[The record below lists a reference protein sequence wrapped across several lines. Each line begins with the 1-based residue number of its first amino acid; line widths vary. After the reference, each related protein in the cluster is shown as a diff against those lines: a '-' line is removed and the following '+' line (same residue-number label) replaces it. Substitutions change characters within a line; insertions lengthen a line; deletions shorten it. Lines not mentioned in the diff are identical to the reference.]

1 MYLFFGKNQV
11 RARAELRRCT
21 QQAESELSLPCFQNF
36 FFVSSVFHALAAA
49 HELSSFAKWPRM
61 LEHQPQ
67 WLPQALEIS
76 SEALCARSLLL
87 AELSSFANYHVIS
100 VRTKPAAR
108 RALLFCKLPRI
119 ILQYHLICARKACC
133 LQSSPLS
140 ASYTNHTFFRRTE
153 LWKPFV
159 AEPQKQSMN
168 SLPSGEKR
176 LDSAFEV
183 STKLWKTMVDLVKC
197 DDMRNV
203 FVLTLSVSASIQS
216 IERSSLSHG
225 RKHNSF

>member
-119 ILQYHLICARKACC
+119 IQ
-133 LQSSPLS
+133 
-140 ASYTNHTFFRRTE
+140 
-153 LWKPFV
+153 PFV

-168 SLPSGEKR
+168 SLPSLAAVAGQP
-176 LDSAFEV
+176 LPSAPV
-183 STKLWKTMVDLVKC
+183 A
-197 DDMRNV
+197 RQ
-203 FVLTLSVSASIQS
+203 SAPIAGQP
-216 IERSSLSHG
+216 
-225 RKHNSF
+225 